1 VNIRRTKRAY
11 IFVVTGASGVGK
23 TAAVN
28 ALNTRRLAGV
38 QCFHFDEI
46 GVPSPAVM
54 ERDYGGGEQW
64 QAWARRL
71 GSSGSTC

>member
-1 VNIRRTKRAY
+1 MHIL
-11 IFVVTGASGVGK
+11 VVTGASGVGK

-28 ALNTRRLAGV
+28 ALNTRRIAGV

-54 ERDYGGGEQW
+54 ERDYGGDEQW
-64 QAWARRL
+64 QAP
-71 GSSGSTC
+71 GSWVGWRCRQEVRHWIR